1 MPADTISDFGYTALN
16 VSDPKVKNISRD
28 LDSDKLFAF
37 GHCSLRQDSYSSP
50 LVFPPCL
57 RRSEAVS
64 P

>member
-37 GHCSLRQDSYSSP
+37 GHCSMSP
-50 LVFPPCL
+50 GQLQLTLSFSTVF
-57 RRSEAVS
+57 EEE
-64 P
+64 